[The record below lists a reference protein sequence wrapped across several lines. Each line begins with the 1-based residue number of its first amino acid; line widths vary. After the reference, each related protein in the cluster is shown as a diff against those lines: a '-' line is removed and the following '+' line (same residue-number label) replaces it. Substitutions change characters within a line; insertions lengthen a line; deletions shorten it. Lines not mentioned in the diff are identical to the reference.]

1 MLLSTLFSLSADLA
15 LVDVRLE
22 GEGLLLV
29 LRSSQTSAACPECA
43 QPSTQVHGHYTRR
56 LADLPCQKRP
66 VRVCL
71 QVRRFACRTRGCP
84 RTTFAER
91 FPTLTGAYARRTLRL
106 AEELTEIAFA
116 QGGKAGAQEAS
127 RLGMPTSRDTLLRLI
142 RGSEIPK
149 RKTPRVLGL
158 DDFAWKKGDRYGTLL
173 VDLEARC
180 PVDLLPD
187 REAASVARWLRAH
200 PGVKLISRD
209 RAGMYAEGAK
219 RGAPRARQIA
229 DRYHLLVNLRDT
241 LKDALARHQDSL
253 PVVEE
258 HRKQVGSSS
267 QGSAHPSPA
276 APLSVQAPPKPE
288 AGEAGSISV
297 EGPQLTAAQRRR
309 QVSRANRYARYQQIL
324 ALSGEGLSQRAIARQ
339 LHLSRGCVHRYV
351 TATSFPERA
360 LPGKRGSQLDP
371 YLPYLQKRWEQG
383 CHNGRQLA
391 QEIEAQGFRG
401 SASLVRQL
409 IGGWRASLPAR
420 EPGVRGPKRRTAPP
434 AQRRVSARQ
443 ASWWFVTP
451 PEQLTDQQ
459 RALLQ
464 RVCQTNASLQELYQL
479 GQQFALMVKQ
489 RRPRR
494 LDPWL
499 RRVSQS
505 SSTDLQGFAS
515 GIKRDYAAVKM
526 ALSVPWSQGQVE
538 GQITR
543 LKLLKRQMNGRA
555 RFELLRSRTLRRA

>member
-1 MLLSTLFSLSADLA
+1 MLLSALFSLSADLC

-22 GEGLLLV
+22 GEAVTLV
-29 LRSSQTSAACPECA
+29 LRSSQTTAACPACA

-56 LADLPCQKRP
+56 LADLPCQQRP
-66 VRVCL
+66 VHVCL
-71 QVRRFACRTRGCP
+71 EVRRFRCATRACP

-91 FPTLTGAYARRTLRL
+91 FPLLTHAYARRTLRQ
-106 AEELTEIAFA
+106 AEFLTEIAFA
-116 QGGKAGAQEAS
+116 QGGKAGAQLAK

-187 REAASVARWLRAH
+187 REAASVARWLREH

-219 RGAPRARQIA
+219 RGAPRAKQIA

-241 LKDALARHQDSL
+241 LKDALARQQDSL

-258 HRKQVGSSS
+258 HGKPASL
-267 QGSAHPSPA
+267 SPA
-276 APLSVQAPPKPE
+276 EPAQPTPATAVPDQASPRQ
-288 AGEAGSISV
+288 AVGEAGAV
-297 EGPQLTAAQRRR
+297 AAETPQLTAAQRRR

-324 ALSGEGLSQRAIARQ
+324 ALSRAGLSQRAIARQ

-351 TATSFPERA
+351 TAASFPERA

-371 YLPYLQKRWEQG
+371 YLPYLHKRREQG

-391 QEIEAQGFRG
+391 YEIEVQGFRG

-409 IGGWRASLPAR
+409 IGGWRASLPAPG
-420 EPGVRGPKRRTAPP
+420 PGVRGPKRRAAPP
-434 AQRRVSARQ
+434 VPRRVSARQ
-443 ASWWFVTP
+443 ASWWFVIP
-451 PEQLTDQQ
+451 PEQLTD
-459 RALLQ
+459 AQ
-464 RVCQTNASLQELYQL
+464 RVLLERLCQTNADLRELYQL

-489 RRPRR
+489 RRARR
-494 LDPWL
+494 LDSWL
-499 RRVSQS
+499 RRVGQS
-505 SSTDLQGFAS
+505 ASTDLHGFAS
-515 GIKRDYAAVKM
+515 GIKRDYPAVKM
-526 ALSVPWSQGQVE
+526 ALSVAWSQGQVE
-538 GQITR
+538 GQVTR
-543 LKLLKRQMNGRA
+543 LKYLKRQMYGRA
-555 RFELLRSRTLRRA
+555 RFELLRSRVLRRT

>member
-1 MLLSTLFSLSADLA
+1 MLLSTLFSLSVDLA

-22 GEGLLLV
+22 HEGLTLV
-29 LRSSQTSAACPECA
+29 LRSSQTNAACPACA
-43 QPSTQVHGHYTRR
+43 QPSTHVHGHYTRR

-71 QVRRFACRTRGCP
+71 EVRRFACRTRGCP
-84 RTTFAER
+84 RTTFAEC
-91 FPTLTGAYARRTLRL
+91 FPELTRAYDRRTLRQ
-106 AEELTEIAFA
+106 AESLTEIAFA
-116 QGGKAGAQEAS
+116 QGGKAGAQLAK
-127 RLGMPTSRDTLLRLI
+127 RLAMPISRDTLLRLM
-142 RGSEIPK
+142 RRSEIPK

-187 REAASVARWLRAH
+187 REAASVARWLREH

-219 RGAPRARQIA
+219 RGAPRAKQIA

-241 LKDALARHQDSL
+241 LKDALARQQDSL

-258 HRKQVGSSS
+258 QGKKAGSSLEELA
-267 QGSAHPSPA
+267 QPSPA
-276 APLSVQAPPKPE
+276 APIPVQGPPQQE
-288 AGEAGSISV
+288 VGEAESTSA
-297 EGPQLTAAQRRR
+297 ETPQLTAAQRRR
-309 QVSRANRYARYQQIL
+309 QVSRANRYARYQQIV
-324 ALSGEGLSQRAIARQ
+324 ALSREGLSQRAIARQ

-360 LPGKRGSQLDP
+360 LPGKRRSQLDP
-371 YLPYLQKRWEQG
+371 YLPYLRQRWEQG

-391 QEIEAQGFRG
+391 HEIEVQGFRG

-409 IGGWRASLPAR
+409 IGGWRADLPAR
-420 EPGVRGPKRRTAPP
+420 QPGVRGPKRRTLPP

-451 PEQLTDQQ
+451 PGQLTDNQ
-459 RALLQ
+459 RVLLE
-464 RVCQTNASLQELYQL
+464 RVCQTNATLEELYQL

-489 RRPRR
+489 RRARQ

-499 RRVSQS
+499 RRVGQS

-543 LKLLKRQMNGRA
+543 LKYLKRQMYGRA
-555 RFELLRSRTLRRA
+555 RFELLRSRVLRRA

>member
-1 MLLSTLFSLSADLA
+1 MLLSALFSLSADLC

-22 GEGLLLV
+22 DEEVTLV
-29 LRSSQTSAACPECA
+29 LRSSQTTAACPACA
-43 QPSTQVHGHYTRR
+43 QSSTHVHGHYTRR

-71 QVRRFACRTRGCP
+71 EVRRFACRTRGCP

-91 FPTLTGAYARRTLRL
+91 FPTFTGAYARRTLRQ
-106 AEELTEIAFA
+106 AEFLTEIAFA
-116 QGGKAGAQEAS
+116 QGGKAGAQLAK

-142 RGSEIPK
+142 RGTSLPK
-149 RKTPRVLGL
+149 RQTPRVLGL

-187 REAASVARWLRAH
+187 REAASVARWLREH

-219 RGAPRARQIA
+219 RGAPRAKQIA
-229 DRYHLLVNLRDT
+229 DHYHLLVNLRDT
-241 LKDALARHQDSL
+241 LKDALACHQDSL

-258 HRKQVGSSS
+258 RGKPADSLPEEPAQP
-267 QGSAHPSPA
+267 APA
-276 APLSVQAPPKPE
+276 APLPVPAPPKPE
-288 AGEAGSISV
+288 AGEALASSA
-297 EGPQLTAAQRRR
+297 ETPKLSAAQRRR
-309 QVSRANRYARYQQIL
+309 QVSRANRYARYQQIQAL
-324 ALSGEGLSQRAIARQ
+324 AQAGVSQRAIARQ
-339 LHLSRGCVHRYV
+339 LHLSRGCVRRYV
-351 TATSFPERA
+351 TATSFPERT
-360 LPGKRGSQLDP
+360 LPGKRQSKLDP
-371 YLPYLQKRWEQG
+371 YLPYLRQRWEQG

-391 QEIEAQGFRG
+391 QEIENQGFRG
-401 SASLVRQL
+401 SASLVRLL
-409 IGGWRASLPAR
+409 IGGWRASLPAP
-420 EPGVRGPKRRTAPP
+420 EPGGRSSKRRTPPP
-434 AQRRVSARQ
+434 APRRVSARQ

-451 PEQLTDQQ
+451 PEQLTDAQ
-459 RALLQ
+459 RVLLE
-464 RVCQTNASLQELYQL
+464 RVCQANATLQELYQL

-505 SSTDLQGFAS
+505 SSTDLHGFAS

-526 ALSVPWSQGQVE
+526 ALSVQWSQGQVE
-538 GQITR
+538 G
-543 LKLLKRQMNGRA
+543 A
-555 RFELLRSRTLRRA
+555 PFRRV